1 MSKVV
6 SLQAVKKVIIF
17 TIGIHEILKDSLGPV
32 PVAAKPMRPPWRD
45 ASMMSSATSDQNG
58 AAVSGMAFSNHHIPG
73 ATVVGTTLGTV
84 IRPVVSVSWLVEPNV
99 PIYWVAS
106 RDGGAAHQI
115 PTAAAAAA
123 AAADHSR
130 LHSELSTL
138 APPFIPEG
146 IPSGKPSSR
155 QLHHGPSL
163 GSPASQRPQPPTRS
177 HSHAESFQSLV
188 SQKEGGAVGVSAAP
202 VEKPIRP
209 SSPVRIWSRKLG
221 KEGASTR
228 ESQTSYRTARATGG
242 GRDLQVAASESAL
255 GHYIPALES
264 IAEGMGPNDKH
275 ELRSSACESPGYVKT
290 GDIKLG
296 SNVMDPP
303 KNDALPD
310 RQAADT
316 SSLSSSVSFPQ
327 TSVKSMKYPSKQTR
341 SPVGSPSGKMADI
354 PKLAESKQESTHLLA
369 PPRIAKPVAQPQTTT
384 SSAHSWASLSHHP
397 AQEWKVVSH
406 YKKGAARRIPIRPSH
421 SNIEGPEK
429 IDLLILSSPR
439 SPDIQQKSAQTSRE
453 KLLESSQSQD
463 PQDSGTESG
472 WISGNVKDDFGPN
485 DRNSDQDV
493 NHQCLVSKGIHLEQ
507 PDHLNSLMVISGN
520 QPKPKKKKKKKKPH
534 IESGQSSKLANLND
548 SWEDDLN
555 EFIASVDIKENQ
567 VDRTKS
573 TNNKI
578 SKLKGEKK
586 AMINSKTMGLNESK
600 FSLGVNKVIDL
611 QSEDPPKQPLTAEGC
626 VERVFEE
633 LFTIKEGNKLKLI
646 EDSWKDFSQKPP
658 FKDSR
663 RTHLVNVWDQ
673 KTIRIWEKNKLDLNF
688 MHHLCKHLRLNE
700 GENHLGLKRLEDEL
714 FKRIVFYG
722 TQEKDLMLRVYK
734 VLVERMDEYEGFR
747 RMITLSK
754 QVAQE
759 MISRTK
765 TNVQNLKIDPSL
777 FENSKSGEYEKI
789 FDIFGSYGLN
799 QDLEDTRGY
808 YSSHPINVSHPFPFF
823 SLKYPELGTCKSE
836 IYSHIC
842 GENEYRSRTSPR
854 IHFTSPEFIKLIEGS
869 TYGQVSQ
876 SEDLHQ
882 SLSSNGLNLNRVLT
896 VVLILGL
903 EEQEGSKLDEIPD
916 ESVYYISKVLFKILS
931 PNKYNFLPWDATA
944 ERKWIYK
951 HYKKEYPIK
960 FKALTS
966 RLKAINP
973 IQNIKDPKFCKAFY
987 SEAEIKEIGSVSRS
1001 LDEIDSKSKCL
1012 ETDQEILDVESEAPE
1027 LIAYMLEGFEYSL
1040 FMSISLSNM

>member
-1 MSKVV
+1 MPKVV

-17 TIGIHEILKDSLGPV
+17 TIGIHEILKDPLGPAL
-32 PVAAKPMRPPWRD
+32 VAAKPMRPPWRD

-58 AAVSGMAFSNHHIPG
+58 AAVSGMALSSNNHIPG

-115 PTAAAAAA
+115 PTSTT
-123 AAADHSR
+123 AAADHPR

-155 QLHHGPSL
+155 QLHHGSSL
-163 GSPASQRPQPPTRS
+163 GSPASQRPHRPTRS

-202 VEKPIRP
+202 VEKPAMRP

-228 ESQTSYRTARATGG
+228 ESRDSYNRTARGTGG

-255 GHYIPALES
+255 GQYIPALES

-275 ELRSSACESPGYVKT
+275 ELRSSACESAGDVKT
-290 GDIKLG
+290 GDIKG
-296 SNVMDPP
+296 SSKVMDPP
-303 KNDALPD
+303 RNDALPD
-310 RQAADT
+310 REAADASVSPVEL
-316 SSLSSSVSFPQ
+316 SSLSSAVSFPQ

-341 SPVGSPSGKMADI
+341 SPVASPSGKTADI

-369 PPRIAKPVAQPQTTT
+369 PPRIAKPVAQPQET

-421 SNIEGPEK
+421 SNIEGPDK
-429 IDLLILSSPR
+429 INLSSSPR
-439 SPDIQQKSAQTSRE
+439 SPDKQQKSSQTSQA
-453 KLLESSQSQD
+453 KPLESLQSQD
-463 PQDSGTESG
+463 PQYTSIESG
-472 WISGNVKDDFGPN
+472 LISGNMKEDYGPQVGMKN
-485 DRNSDQDV
+485 GKTDQDV
-493 NHQCLVSKGIHLEQ
+493 NNQCFVSKGIQFE
-507 PDHLNSLMVISGN
+507 
-520 QPKPKKKKKKKKPH
+520 KKKKKKPH

-611 QSEDPPKQPLTAEGC
+611 QSEDPPKQPLAAEGC
-626 VERVFEE
+626 VERIFEE
-633 LFTIKEGNKLKLI
+633 LFTIKEGNKLKVI

-700 GENHLGLKRLEDEL
+700 GENHLRLKRLEDEL

-759 MISRTK
+759 MISRMK
-765 TNVQNLKIDPSL
+765 THVQNLKIDPSL

-789 FDIFGSYGLN
+789 FDIFGYYGLN

-808 YSSHPINVSHPFPFF
+808 YSSHPINVSHPFPLF

-854 IHFTSPEFIKLIEGS
+854 IHFTSQEFIKLIEGS

-882 SLSSNGLNLNRVLT
+882 SLSSNGLNLNRLST

-903 EEQEGSKLDEIPD
+903 EEKEGLKLEEIPD
-916 ESVYYISKVLFKILS
+916 DLVYYMSKVLFKILS

-951 HYKKEYPIK
+951 HYNKEYPIK

-973 IQNIKDPKFCKAFY
+973 IQNPKDPTLCKAFY
-987 SEAEIKEIGSVSRS
+987 SEAEIKEIGRVSGS

-1012 ETDQEILDVESEAPE
+1012 ETDQEILDVEFEAPE

>member
-17 TIGIHEILKDSLGPV
+17 TIGIHEILKDSLGPAL
-32 PVAAKPMRPPWRD
+32 VAAKPMRPPWRD

-115 PTAAAAAA
+115 PTGTT
-123 AAADHSR
+123 AAADHPRR

-155 QLHHGPSL
+155 QLHHGSSL
-163 GSPASQRPQPPTRS
+163 GSPASQRPHRPTRS

-316 SSLSSSVSFPQ
+316 SFPQ

-354 PKLAESKQESTHLLA
+354 PKLAESKQESTHSLA

-384 SSAHSWASLSHHP
+384 SSAHSLASLSHHP

-421 SNIEGPEK
+421 SNIEGPDK
-429 IDLLILSSPR
+429 ISLLSSPR
-439 SPDIQQKSAQTSRE
+439 SPDKQQKSAQTIRE

-463 PQDSGTESG
+463 PQDSSSEPG
-472 WISGNVKDDFGPN
+472 WISGNVKDDCGPKEGMKN
-485 DRNSDQDV
+485 GNSGQDV
-493 NHQCLVSKGIHLEQ
+493 NHQSFVSNGIQFE
-507 PDHLNSLMVISGN
+507 
-520 QPKPKKKKKKKKPH
+520 KKKKKKPH
-534 IESGQSSKLANLND
+534 IESGQSSNLGNLND

-555 EFIASVDIKENQ
+555 EFIASADIEENQ
-567 VDRTKS
+567 VDRTKN
-573 TNNKI
+573 TNNK
-578 SKLKGEKK
+578 
-586 AMINSKTMGLNESK
+586 
-600 FSLGVNKVIDL
+600 
-611 QSEDPPKQPLTAEGC
+611 
-626 VERVFEE
+626 
-633 LFTIKEGNKLKLI
+633 
-646 EDSWKDFSQKPP
+646 
-658 FKDSR
+658 
-663 RTHLVNVWDQ
+663 
-673 KTIRIWEKNKLDLNF
+673 
-688 MHHLCKHLRLNE
+688 
-700 GENHLGLKRLEDEL
+700 
-714 FKRIVFYG
+714 
-722 TQEKDLMLRVYK
+722 
-734 VLVERMDEYEGFR
+734 
-747 RMITLSK
+747 
-754 QVAQE
+754 
-759 MISRTK
+759 
-765 TNVQNLKIDPSL
+765 
-777 FENSKSGEYEKI
+777 
-789 FDIFGSYGLN
+789 
-799 QDLEDTRGY
+799 
-808 YSSHPINVSHPFPFF
+808 
-823 SLKYPELGTCKSE
+823 
-836 IYSHIC
+836 
-842 GENEYRSRTSPR
+842 
-854 IHFTSPEFIKLIEGS
+854 
-869 TYGQVSQ
+869 
-876 SEDLHQ
+876 
-882 SLSSNGLNLNRVLT
+882 
-896 VVLILGL
+896 
-903 EEQEGSKLDEIPD
+903 
-916 ESVYYISKVLFKILS
+916 
-931 PNKYNFLPWDATA
+931 
-944 ERKWIYK
+944 
-951 HYKKEYPIK
+951 
-960 FKALTS
+960 
-966 RLKAINP
+966 
-973 IQNIKDPKFCKAFY
+973 
-987 SEAEIKEIGSVSRS
+987 
-1001 LDEIDSKSKCL
+1001 
-1012 ETDQEILDVESEAPE
+1012 
-1027 LIAYMLEGFEYSL
+1027 
-1040 FMSISLSNM
+1040 